1 VVAET
6 AEAETRVALVPEK
19 VVALTA
25 LGYNVAVEPGA
36 GRAADFSD
44 ETYQQAGASVG
55 AGAVDGADLVLS
67 VQPLR
72 TDQIRRLSPGAAT
85 VSFLPTGQ
93 ALDAVRELRDCAVT
107 SFALELVPRISRA
120 QSMDALSS
128 QALVAGYRCAVVAA
142 GLLRR

>member
-1 VVAET
+1 
-6 AEAETRVALVPEK
+6 
-19 VVALTA
+19 
-25 LGYNVAVEPGA
+25 
-36 GRAADFSD
+36 
-44 ETYQQAGASVG
+44 
-55 AGAVDGADLVLS
+55 VDGADLVLS

-120 QSMDALSS
+120 QSMDALS
-128 QALVAGYRCAVVAA
+128 LPGAGGRLPCAVVAA
-142 GLLRR
+142 GCCAGSSRST